1 MTLIMKTIIIGGG
14 KVGYYLTKTLSDEG
28 CDLSVIEIS
37 REAGQYFA
45 NTLDVPVVLGD
56 GTSLVNLKKAGIENC
71 ETLIA
76 VTGRDEVNLI
86 VCQMAKRLFGVQ
98 KTVAKVNNPKN
109 VDTMKT
115 LGVDITVSS
124 IDNITKILEREVDNS
139 RIKELIPLNHG
150 KAAVFEVIIPENY
163 VYSGKMICDIKM
175 PDSCNI
181 ISITRG
187 DEFIVPRGKTKLMS
201 NDVLLIVS
209 AVSVAGEVR
218 RLLKIKK

>member
-1 MTLIMKTIIIGGG
+1 MKTIIVGGG
-14 KVGYYLTKTLSDEG
+14 KVGYYLTKTLSEQQYDI
-28 CDLSVIEIS
+28 SVIEVDH
-37 REAGQYFA
+37 EASQYFA
-45 NTLDVPVVLGD
+45 NTLDVPVVWGD
-56 GTSLVNLKKAGIENC
+56 GTNTQNLLKAGIENC
-71 ETLIA
+71 DTIIA

-86 VCQMAKRLFGVQ
+86 VCQMAKRLYNVA

-109 VDTMKT
+109 VVTLKT

-124 IDNITKILEREVDNS
+124 IDSIIKIMEREVDNS
-139 RIKELIPLNHG
+139 RLKELIPLNNG

-163 VYSGKMICDIKM
+163 VFNGKMISDIKM

-187 DEFIVPRGKTKLMS
+187 DEFIVPRGKTKIMS

-209 AVSVAGEVR
+209 SVTVANEVIR
-218 RLLKIKK
+218 MLRIKR